1 MYTNSSTMANNTHEI
16 VGFDPTRTDCS
27 AHIQVWRGWVI
38 TRDGKPVWR
47 STSYNGD
54 ILISVKLDGVRI
66 SLPAYRILALANIC
80 DASTIDDDTYEYL
93 CYLLY
98 NRKNRR
104 SVFDVH
110 HIDGDHYN
118 NKGTNLAILHN
129 HDHKQ
134 AHVLL
139 NRIAT
144 ATFSD
149 NYYSLEC
156 AKRKYMEFINIHSS
170 IEYIVNNY

>member
-16 VGFDPTRTDCS
+16 IGFDPTRTNCS

-54 ILISVKLDGVRI
+54 TLISVKLDGVRI

-93 CYLLY
+93 CYLMY
-98 NRKNRR
+98 NRKNRH
-104 SVFDVH
+104 SIFEVH
-110 HIDGDHYN
+110 HIDGNHN
-118 NKGTNLAILHN
+118 HNKGTNLAILHN

-134 AHVLL
+134 AHKMLSE
-139 NRIAT
+139 ITT
-144 ATFSD
+144 AVFNDTC
-149 NYYSLEC
+149 YELEC
-156 AKRKYMEFINIHSS
+156 AMRRYLEFINIHSS
-170 IEYIVNNY
+170 IEYIVENY

>member
-1 MYTNSSTMANNTHEI
+1 MYRSGSTMTNNKREI
-16 VGFDPTRTDCS
+16 IGFDPTRTDCS
-27 AHIQVWRGWVI
+27 AHIQVWHGWVI

-54 ILISVKLDGVRI
+54 NLISVKLDGSRI
-66 SLPAYRILALANIC
+66 SLPAYRILTLANVC

-110 HIDGDHYN
+110 HIDGDHRN

-134 AHVLL
+134 AHALL

-156 AKRKYMEFINIHSS
+156 AKRKYMEFIHIHSS
-170 IEYIVNNY
+170 YDYIVNNY